1 MFLVAFT
8 IGLLPFGSKGEA
20 DAVKVFAASSLIKV
34 LSEVEQ
40 KFQKVSSG
48 NVKFSFAASSTLAN
62 QIARGAPSDIFISAN
77 KAWLD
82 YLQDRIEIDKNTK
95 RSFLLNRLVIAAHKE
110 NLPITIITENTL
122 LALLGNGRLS
132 IGEPTHVPAGI
143 YGKQALQTLGLWDT
157 VKNRLAPC
165 SNVRAALALIERNET
180 PIGLIYRTDALN
192 NKNVKIIFT
201 FPDESHDRI
210 EYFVVIVQKVVQSNV
225 LAFYNFL
232 VSPDAQVIY
241 NRSGFEIPLR

>member
-82 YLQDRIEIDKNTK
+82 YLKNQMAIDTTTK
-95 RSFLLNRLVIAAHKE
+95 QSFLLNRLVIATHK
-110 NLPITIITENTL
+110 NNSPI
-122 LALLGNGRLS
+122 
-132 IGEPTHVPAGI
+132 
-143 YGKQALQTLGLWDT
+143 
-157 VKNRLAPC
+157 
-165 SNVRAALALIERNET
+165 
-180 PIGLIYRTDALN
+180 N
-192 NKNVKIIFT
+192 NFNICKK
-201 FPDESHDRI
+201 
-210 EYFVVIVQKVVQSNV
+210 
-225 LAFYNFL
+225 
-232 VSPDAQVIY
+232 
-241 NRSGFEIPLR
+241 